1 MACNAAI
8 HVRRRLAQATEAQC
22 ACKSR
27 DLVRRFSDPLEIALA
42 QTFEWRKLRALLATT
57 SDELVAHG
65 QHPRVRLSR
74 HGRKS
79 RTLPLSAIGSNGFA
93 ITPAAPRE
101 RR

>member
-8 HVRRRLAQATEAQC
+8 HVRCFT
-22 ACKSR
+22 
-27 DLVRRFSDPLEIALA
+27 DPLEIAMA
-42 QTFEWRKLRALLATT
+42 QAFDRRKLRALLATS